1 MRSTFFK
8 VVALQQVL
16 HGRERSLLMRCFSTQ
31 EKLSAGHAHGRARA
45 LFHRHRAHSA
55 GGPKHQRS
63 QRGAAVVE
71 FALVLPLLL
80 VLLIGGIDMSLALYD
95 KAVITNA
102 SREGARAGIV
112 ARNPPI
118 SEAEI
123 RQVVQAYTQ
132 SALVNFGPHKSQPS
146 VSVEQGSLGADLT
159 LKVSVNYTFQGI
171 GLGDLFSSLGQPWVL
186 SASTV
191 MVYE

>member
-1 MRSTFFK
+1 MK
-8 VVALQQVL
+8 W
-16 HGRERSLLMRCFSTQ
+16 FSTQ
-31 EKLSAGHAHGRARA
+31 SDTVCGGQHTRKKSHDTQACQAPCHLPVCAGKRCAKRRGNQVGQ
-45 LFHRHRAHSA
+45 
-55 GGPKHQRS
+55 GGFIRQG
-63 QRGAAVVE
+63 QRGAAVIE
-71 FALVLPLLL
+71 FALILPLLL
-80 VLLIGGIDMSLALYD
+80 LLLIGGIDMSLALYD

-112 ARNPPI
+112 ARNPQI

-123 RQVVQAYTQ
+123 RQVVQNYTQ
-132 SALVNFGPHKSQPS
+132 SALVNLGAGTPPT

-159 LKVSVNYTFQGI
+159 LRVSVSYTFQGI

-186 SASTV
+186 SSSTV

>member
-31 EKLSAGHAHGRARA
+31 EKLSAGHAHGLARA
-45 LFHRHRAHSA
+45 LFHRHRAHST
-55 GGPKHQRS
+55 GGPRHQRS

-102 SREGARAGIV
+102 SREGARVGIV

-132 SALVNFGPHKSQPS
+132 SALVNFGPHKPQPS

>member
-1 MRSTFFK
+1 
-8 VVALQQVL
+8 
-16 HGRERSLLMRCFSTQ
+16 MRCFSIQ

-45 LFHRHRAHSA
+45 LFHRHRAHST
-55 GGPKHQRS
+55 GGPRHQRS

-95 KAVITNA
+95 KAVITND

>member
-1 MRSTFFK
+1 MQ
-8 VVALQQVL
+8 A
-16 HGRERSLLMRCFSTQ
+16 FSTPNDTVCGAQ
-31 EKLSAGHAHGRARA
+31 HTGLRGIKN
-45 LFHRHRAHSA
+45 RHT
-55 GGPKHQRS
+55 Q
-63 QRGAAVVE
+63 QGAAVVE

-132 SALVNFGPHKSQPS
+132 SALVNFGPGKPPPT

-159 LKVSVNYTFQGI
+159 LKVSVSYTFQGI

-186 SASTV
+186 QSSTV

>member
-1 MRSTFFK
+1 MKWSSNPNDR
-8 VVALQQVL
+8 VCVAM
-16 HGRERSLLMRCFSTQ
+16 HIEHHT
-31 EKLSAGHAHGRARA
+31 
-45 LFHRHRAHSA
+45 RAHR
-55 GGPKHQRS
+55 QT

-80 VLLIGGIDMSLALYD
+80 ILLIGGIDMSLALYD

-112 ARNPPI
+112 ARSPPI

-123 RQVVQAYTQ
+123 RQVVQSYAQ
-132 SALVNFGPHKSQPS
+132 NALINFGAGASPLT
-146 VSVEQGSLGADLT
+146 VLVEQGSMGADLT
-159 LKVSVNYTFQGI
+159 LRVSVSYTFQGI
-171 GLGDLFSSLGQPWVL
+171 GLGDLFSTLGQPWVL
-186 SASTV
+186 QSSTV

>member
-1 MRSTFFK
+1 MGYFSIQRK
-8 VVALQQVL
+8 
-16 HGRERSLLMRCFSTQ
+16 LMDGLKPEPATWPCQRCLAFDSHN
-31 EKLSAGHAHGRARA
+31 KRN
-45 LFHRHRAHSA
+45 
-55 GGPKHQRS
+55 PS

-80 VLLIGGIDMSLALYD
+80 VLLVGGIDMSLALYD

-132 SALVNFGPHKSQPS
+132 TALVNFRPEKPQAK
-146 VSVEQGSLGADLT
+146 VSVEQGSLGTDQT
-159 LKVSVNYTFQGI
+159 LKVSVSYSFQGI
-171 GLGDLFSSLGQPWVL
+171 GLGDVLGSLGQPWVL